1 MTQKGLLVLTIAA
14 LLSIFESRATL
25 GDVRR
30 EQTARRPYIVEI
42 GQPYAIN
49 AHRLQYEIEH
59 ISELNE
65 YVTNYGYPD
74 YAEIQDTSPEWPW
87 EAYEVRLYY
96 LQPNRETDFSPVILS
111 PAAPNF
117 GVLRFRGEI
126 TPEKRHEVEL
136 VLQAREKPAVSP
148 PVTAAPP
155 VAEAPPP
162 AVAAPAPEPAAHGL
176 TEALVARI
184 EAAAERSAQAADR
197 AAAESDAAVR
207 SADRTTSIVEKLE
220 TRAATQR

>member
-14 LLSIFESRATL
+14 LLSIFESRATF

-30 EQTARRPYIVEI
+30 EQTARRPYIVEV

-65 YVTNYGYPD
+65 YVTDYGYPD
-74 YAEIQDTSPEWPW
+74 YAEIQETSPEWPW

-96 LQPNRETDFSPVILS
+96 LQPNREADFSPVILS
-111 PAAPNF
+111 PAAPDF

-126 TPEKRHEVEL
+126 TAEKRHEVEL

-148 PVTAAPP
+148 PVAAAP
-155 VAEAPPP
+155 VAAAPPP
-162 AVAAPAPEPAAHGL
+162 AVAAPVPEPAAHGL

-184 EAAAERSAQAADR
+184 EAAAERAAQAADR

-207 SADRTTSIVEKLE
+207 SADRTTSIVDKLE
-220 TRAATQR
+220 TLAATRR